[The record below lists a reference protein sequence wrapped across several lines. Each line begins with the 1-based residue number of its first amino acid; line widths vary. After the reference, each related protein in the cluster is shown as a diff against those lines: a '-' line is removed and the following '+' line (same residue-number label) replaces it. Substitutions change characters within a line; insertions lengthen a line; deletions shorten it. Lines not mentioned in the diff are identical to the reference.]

1 MVNHCWPIRLGAH
14 TSPVYVEVRDRPLF
28 NEDDAAVILDIING
42 TLGWVR
48 DMAAIGRPLDRA
60 RMVDLIAD
68 SAALLKDRLDTHNR
82 RVV

>member
-1 MVNHCWPIRLGAH
+1 MASH

-28 NEDDAAVILDIING
+28 NADDAGVILDIING